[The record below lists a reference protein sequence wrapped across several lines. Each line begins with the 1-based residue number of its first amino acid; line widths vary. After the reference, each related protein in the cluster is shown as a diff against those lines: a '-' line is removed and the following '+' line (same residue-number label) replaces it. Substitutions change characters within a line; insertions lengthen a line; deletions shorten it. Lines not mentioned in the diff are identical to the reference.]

1 MPYIPAVLRA
11 KIRRKF
17 HDACAYR
24 LSPEHLM
31 GVIFEIDHII
41 PLVEGGAAREDNL
54 CLCCPTCNRYKA
66 THIVAIDPLTQKLCS
81 LFHPLLDKWDD
92 HFQWINDF
100 THLLG
105 KTATGRATIELLRM
119 NRPIL
124 VELRSYWKELGL
136 HPLIVK

>member
-1 MPYIPAVLRA
+1 MPYIAAVLRA

-17 HDACAYR
+17 KDACAYCR
-24 LSPEHLM
+24 SPEQLM

-41 PLVEGGAAREDNL
+41 PLVEGGATREDNL

-66 THIVAIDPLTQKLCS
+66 THTFAIDPLTQKLCS
-81 LFHPLLDKWDD
+81 LFHPILQKWDD
-92 HFQWINDF
+92 HFFWSNDF

-105 KTATGRATIELLRM
+105 RTATGRATIELLKM
-119 NRPIL
+119 NRSIL